1 LDSTIAARAISKIG
15 WRHLP
20 LLLACFVIAFLDRV
34 NIGFAALTMN
44 ADLTFSASV
53 SGLGAVLFFLT
64 YVALEVPSNL
74 ALDRYGARRSPARLG
89 GEDETATAPTA
100 AE

>member
-1 LDSTIAARAISKIG
+1 MRTRRSRRGSRWRPFDIG
-15 WRHLP
+15 L
-20 LLLACFVIAFLDRV
+20 RV
-34 NIGFAALTMN
+34 LIPIGFAALTMN